1 MAEKIF
7 GNEYRNTMI
16 FVDSYEDSVLKGRI
30 YNPYLSA
37 PVHFSSAIE
46 MVKEIEKLLDDM
58 KFPQAFHSMRRFE
71 PGLLDLQEEPE
82 TENEN
87 GKVGTFRIRI
97 MFRQNSSWQG
107 NITWLDG
114 KMEESFRSVLE
125 LLILM
130 DSALSSSVSG

>member
-1 MAEKIF
+1 MNKKILAIISVVLVFAMLF
-7 GNEYRNTMI
+7 G
-16 FVDSYEDSVLKGRI
+16 FAGC
-30 YNPYLSA
+30 
-37 PVHFSSAIE
+37 SSTTE
-46 MVKEIEKLLDDM
+46 EETT
-58 KFPQAFHSMRRFE
+58 
-71 PGLLDLQEEPE
+71 EEPE